1 MRTGSSRP
9 HRRPAQ
15 IFVAVFSALS
25 LVSVVGCADNSPVAA
40 PTSTLPAE
48 QPDAGSTDNPAEVAI
63 PDYET
68 DLDLDQEEKKAVEG
82 ALVAFVGY
90 IDTINRVFSSGGTD
104 LNDIEAYAAADS
116 LDSLRQSANDLK
128 EDSKYMAGEYDYYD
142 VRVQNIDLSSNSSDK
157 DSVKILFCSH
167 DSKHA
172 VVDKGEAM
180 PNQPETSL
188 TILQTASKQD
198 GDWKIS
204 NQELWSKK
212 CE

>member
-1 MRTGSSRP
+1 M
-9 HRRPAQ
+9 
-15 IFVAVFSALS
+15 
-25 LVSVVGCADNSPVAA
+25 VSVVGCADNSPVAA

-68 DLDLDQEEKKAVEG
+68 DLELDKEEKKAVEG
-82 ALVAFVGY
+82 ALMAFVGY
-90 IDTINRVFSSGGTD
+90 IDTINRVFSSGGKD
-104 LNDIEAYAAADS
+104 LNDIETYAAADS

-128 EDSKYMAGEYDYYD
+128 KDSQYMAGEYDYYD
-142 VRVQNIDLSSNSSDK
+142 VRVQDIDLTSNSSDK
-157 DSVKILFCSH
+157 YSVKILFCSH

-172 VVDKGEAM
+172 VVDNGETM

>member
-68 DLDLDQEEKKAVEG
+68 DLTLDKEEKKAVEG

-90 IDTINRVFSSGGTD
+90 IDTMNRSLFQ
-104 LNDIEAYAAADS
+104 AAA
-116 LDSLRQSANDLK
+116 RYQ
-128 EDSKYMAGEYDYYD
+128 
-142 VRVQNIDLSSNSSDK
+142 
-157 DSVKILFCSH
+157 KILMSTLQGKRLKPLNADAKSH
-167 DSKHA
+167 KDDPISIW
-172 VVDKGEAM
+172 
-180 PNQPETSL
+180 Q
-188 TILQTASKQD
+188 ASSRVRSIELIQD
-198 GDWKIS
+198 VG
-204 NQELWSKK
+204 
-212 CE
+212 

>member
-48 QPDAGSTDNPAEVAI
+48 QPDAGSTDEPAEVAI
-63 PDYET
+63 PDYVT
-68 DLDLDQEEKKAVEG
+68 DLDLDKKEKKAVEG

-90 IDTINRVFSSGGTD
+90 IDTINRVFSSGGKD
-104 LNDIEAYAAADS
+104 LNDVEDYAADDS
-116 LDSLRQSANDLK
+116 LESLRQSAKDLEK
-128 EDSKYMAGEYDYYD
+128 DSKYMAGEYDYYNVRIQD
-142 VRVQNIDLSSNSSDK
+142 VGTSSNPSDR
-157 DSVKILFCSH
+157 DSVKILFCSN

-172 VVDKGEAM
+172 VVDKGEPM
-180 PNQPETSL
+180 PDQPRTSL
-188 TILQTASKQD
+188 TILQTANKHN
-198 GDWKIS
+198 GKWKIS